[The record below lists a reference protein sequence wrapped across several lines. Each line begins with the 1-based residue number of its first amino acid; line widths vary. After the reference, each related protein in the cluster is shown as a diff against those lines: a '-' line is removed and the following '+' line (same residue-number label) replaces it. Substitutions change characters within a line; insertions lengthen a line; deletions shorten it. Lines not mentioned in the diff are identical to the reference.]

1 MDDKMSEAWAA
12 VMAAGRTPRADGSAP
27 DSIRSLFAA
36 DPQRFERMS
45 FRADNMLLD
54 ISKTAIDGRAMAAL
68 LDLAK
73 AAGVEERRDAMAN
86 GEHVNVTE
94 NRRALHMALR
104 APVGASRASS
114 GAAVAAEV
122 HSTLGRMHAFTQ
134 VVHGGAPVQCRDR
147 LRVRGQRSLKANG
160 GIGERACGVVR
171 NTLFHPA
178 PGNDGGIFL
187 DLPAHSCQT
196 GP

>member
-86 GEHVNVTE
+86 GERVNVTE
-94 NRRALHMALR
+94 NRRAKMR
-104 APVGASRASS
+104 KIGPP
-114 GAAVAAEV
+114 GAAMLVAGWVA
-122 HSTLGRMHAFTQ
+122 LA
-134 VVHGGAPVQCRDR
+134 
-147 LRVRGQRSLKANG
+147 
-160 GIGERACGVVR
+160 
-171 NTLFHPA
+171 
-178 PGNDGGIFL
+178 
-187 DLPAHSCQT
+187 LP
-196 GP
+196 